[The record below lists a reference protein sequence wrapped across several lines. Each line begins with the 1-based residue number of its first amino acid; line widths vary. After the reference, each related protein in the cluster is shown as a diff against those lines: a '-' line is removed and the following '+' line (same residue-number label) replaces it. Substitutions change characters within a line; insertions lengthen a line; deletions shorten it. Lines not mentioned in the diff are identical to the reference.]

1 MTNKMKVIFA
11 VVSTVSALLI
21 VMLSTPF
28 AIDTGGRVLSEVVN
42 ALGLHEVPTL
52 FILVV
57 LVLSCLYLYLA
68 LGQRSHSAGG
78 HNNGYRHRQ

>member
-11 VVSTVSALLI
+11 IVSTVSALLI

-28 AIDTGGRVLSEVVN
+28 AIDTGSMVLSEVVN

-68 LGQRSHSAGG
+68 LGQGSHSVGEK
-78 HNNGYRHRQ
+78 NNGHRHHQ